1 MTPKSLLRLPEARSS
16 FDDMIEGTSFKR
28 VYPEDGIAA
37 ENPEQVK
44 KLIFCTG
51 KVYYDLVKEREK
63 LELEEQLA
71 ITRIEQVIKSPKWS
85 REPLLLLHFLL
96 ARLSMKCSRW
106 AAVVSQYLSVVLSK
120 QFDLKDYSSYTP
132 GPTDL

>member
-71 ITRIEQVIKSPKWS
+71 ITRIEQVIKSPK
-85 REPLLLLHFLL
+85 
-96 ARLSMKCSRW
+96 
-106 AAVVSQYLSVVLSK
+106 
-120 QFDLKDYSSYTP
+120 
-132 GPTDL
+132 